1 MGSASGWWRPMAR
14 AKAVA
19 WEASGWRQRRAAG
32 GGGDDDDGG
41 GQAEEGY
48 VPVQGAEREPAVDA
62 GLAGLPE
69 AEKEGEGSEEENGRN
84 EAGRFLAG
92 QPTAD

>member
-1 MGSASGWWRPMAR
+1 MG
-14 AKAVA
+14 
-19 WEASGWRQRRAAG
+19 AG
-32 GGGDDDDGG
+32 QGDDGG

-48 VPVQGAEREPAVDA
+48 VPVQGAEGEPAMDA

-69 AEKEGEGSEEENGRN
+69 AEKEEDGGEEENGRN